1 MITAGIDS
9 GSLAT
14 KGVVLG
20 PEKEILSFAIELTG
34 GISKDSGE
42 RVYKQILEKAGL
54 NESNIDYVVST
65 GYGRENL
72 TFSKKNVTEITC
84 HGAGV
89 HFLFPEVATILD
101 IGGQDSKAI
110 RIDENGQVLDF
121 VMNDKCSAGT
131 GRFSGGHCQGIRCRV
146 RRAWHPI
153 STDPK

>member
-1 MITAGIDS
+1 LIP
-9 GSLAT
+9 
-14 KGVVLG
+14 VLWQLR
-20 PEKEILSFAIELTG
+20 ELSWDQKKRYSVFAIELTG

-101 IGGQDSKAI
+101 IGV
-110 RIDENGQVLDF
+110 RIVRQ
-121 VMNDKCSAGT
+121 
-131 GRFSGGHCQGIRCRV
+131 SGLMKMDRY
-146 RRAWHPI
+146 
-153 STDPK
+153 